1 MAMSKRYLKL
11 RAQRKMYLRVLI
23 TPLRY
28 KLAEPYDNYHS
39 IQQRLL
45 SSKHLD
51 DGGNMYHTYLALN
64 NGYVKTFN
72 EIQRTL
78 KARISK
84 RPGKQY
90 SNAGK
95 LSKLLHKPIID
106 LKADHIFSSET
117 KAVETE
123 DARIAR
129 YLSGP
134 RVYRTKP

>member
-51 DGGNMYHTYLALN
+51 DGGNMYRAYLALN

-90 SNAGK
+90 SNAAQ
-95 LSKLLHKPIID
+95 LCRLLRKPIID
-106 LKADHIFSSET
+106 LEADHIFSSET

-123 DARIAR
+123 AARIDR

-134 RVYRTKP
+134 RVYHTKP